1 MNSHPSET
9 IFYKQRQLAENN
21 LIVAVISGDLSIFFQ
36 GFARSISLITHRAD
50 FSMSTLPCYF
60 DYAATT
66 PVDDRVI
73 QAMVTCL
80 GREGTF
86 GNPASNSHAYGNQAR
101 QAVELARRQVAELVG
116 TDADALVWTS
126 GATESNNLAIKGIAL
141 GASGTRRHLITSRI
155 EHKAVIDTV
164 RQLELAG
171 YQVTWLEPD
180 SQGLIQPA
188 AVRQALRDDTLL
200 VSLMLVNNELGTLT
214 DIATIGQLIREH
226 GALFHVDAAQGAGKV
241 AIDLNAL
248 AVDLMSFSAHKTYGP
263 KGIGALYVGER
274 ARGQLEAQMHGG
286 GHEQGFRS
294 GTLATH
300 QIVGM
305 GAAYALACAEM
316 HEEVQ
321 RIGHLSALLRDGLLQ
336 LPGVSLN
343 GDPHQ
348 RVPHTLNIC
357 VDSPGFNALTL
368 SADLAVS
375 STSACNSASNGASH
389 VLLALGLTPS
399 KAGSSL
405 RLSLGRYTEMSDVER
420 AISVI
425 AGRLNSPSTPFW

>member
-1 MNSHPSET
+1 
-9 IFYKQRQLAENN
+9 
-21 LIVAVISGDLSIFFQ
+21 
-36 GFARSISLITHRAD
+36 
-50 FSMSTLPCYF
+50 MSTLPCYF

-86 GNPASNSHAYGNQAR
+86 GNPASNSHAYGSLAR

-116 TDADALVWTS
+116 CAAQSLIWTS
-126 GATESNNLAIKGIAL
+126 GATESNNLAIKGIAQSAK
-141 GASGTRRHLITSRI
+141 GMRRHLITSRI

-164 RQLELAG
+164 RQLEQAG
-171 YQVTWLEPD
+171 FPVTWLEPD
-180 SQGLIQPA
+180 SQGLIQPE

-214 DIATIGQLIREH
+214 DIAAIGEAVHER

-241 AIDLNAL
+241 TIDLKSL
-248 AVDLMSFSAHKTYGP
+248 PVDLMSFSAHKVYGP

-274 ARGQLEAQMHGG
+274 ARPLLEAQMHGG

-305 GAAYALACAEM
+305 GAAYALAAAEM
-316 HEEVQ
+316 EEEVQ
-321 RIGHLSALLRDGLLQ
+321 RIGTLSAQLRDALLQ

-343 GDPHQ
+343 GDAQQ
-348 RVPHTLNIC
+348 RVAHTLNIC
-357 VDSPGFNALTL
+357 VDKPGF
-368 SADLAVS
+368 SAMSLAGELAVS
-375 STSACNSASNGASH
+375 STSACNSASSGASH
-389 VLLALGLTPS
+389 VLLALGLTQAQ
-399 KAGSSL
+399 AGSSL
-405 RLSLGRYTEMSDVER
+405 RLSLGRYTQVAEVEK
-420 AISVI
+420 AIAVI
-425 AGRLNSPSTPFW
+425 AGRLTRQPTTFW

>member
-1 MNSHPSET
+1 
-9 IFYKQRQLAENN
+9 
-21 LIVAVISGDLSIFFQ
+21 
-36 GFARSISLITHRAD
+36 
-50 FSMSTLPCYF
+50 MSTLPCYF

-86 GNPASNSHAYGNQAR
+86 GNPASNSHTYGNKAR

-116 TDADALVWTS
+116 TDAAAVVWTS

-141 GASGTRRHLITSRI
+141 GASGVRRHLITSRI

-171 YQVTWLEPD
+171 YPVTWLEPD
-180 SQGLIQPA
+180 NQGLIQPE
-188 AVRQALRDDTLL
+188 AVRQALREDTLL

-241 AIDLNAL
+241 GIDLNAL
-248 AVDLMSFSAHKTYGP
+248 AVDLMSFSAHKAYGP

-274 ARGQLEAQMHGG
+274 ARGLLEAQMHGG

-316 HEEVQ
+316 HEEVE
-321 RIGHLSALLRDGLLQ
+321 RIGSLSAQLRAGLLQ

-343 GDPHQ
+343 GDPHH

-357 VDSPGFNALTL
+357 VDSPGFNAISL

-375 STSACNSASNGASH
+375 STSACNSASSGASH
-389 VLLALGLTPS
+389 VLLALGLSPS
-399 KAGSSL
+399 QAGSSL
-405 RLSLGRYTEMSDVER
+405 RLSLGRYTQAADVER

-425 AGRLNSPSTPFW
+425 AGRLNRQSTTFW